1 MSESGYP
8 ESDCMAGAPHPRRAR
23 QLVGHDVVQHEFMT
37 AVRAQRVHH
46 AWMLAGPKGI
56 GKATLAWRITSYLL
70 TSASDPDS
78 DPDPDPDSQIEAD
91 HGKLLIPAPDVS
103 NPIFS
108 RVLAL
113 SDPDLFLCRRTW
125 DEKNERMRPFITVDE
140 IRRLRSHYS
149 QTSANSGWRITIID
163 AIDDMNPSAANAL
176 LKLLEEPPERV
187 LFLLVCHQPSLIL
200 PTIRSRCSKLSCR
213 PINAE
218 QVGSVLAGLG
228 CDPEDRHLVALAEL
242 SDGSPGTAV
251 QLVNSQGVEIYGEIV
266 RILSGAPGMD
276 RALVGRLADSCSGRK
291 NENRFDIIL
300 RLLAV
305 ALARLARCSVLGAE
319 NMKESV
325 PGEKQLWSRLSQ
337 RPEMAARWAELA
349 QDLPPMGKAAS
360 TVNLDPASI
369 ILDMMSRINAAARH
383 APA

>member
-1 MSESGYP
+1 MSETGYP
-8 ESDCMAGAPHPRRAR
+8 ESDCIAGAPHPRRAR

-37 AVRAQRVHH
+37 AVCSQRVHH

-56 GKATLAWRITSYLL
+56 GKATLAWRIASYLL
-70 TSASDPDS
+70 TSASDPDADS
-78 DPDPDPDSQIEAD
+78 DTRIED
-91 HGKLLIPAPDVS
+91 GHGKLLVPAPDVS
-103 NPIFS
+103 NPVFS

-149 QTSANSGWRITIID
+149 QTSANAGWRITIID

-176 LKLLEEPPERV
+176 LKLLEEPPERA

-213 PINAE
+213 PLNAE
-218 QVGSVLAGLG
+218 QVGTVLAGLE
-228 CDPEDRHLVALAEL
+228 CDPEDRHLIALAEL

-251 QLVNSQGVEIYGEIV
+251 QLVDSQGVEIYGEIV
-266 RILSGAPGMD
+266 RILSGAPSMD
-276 RALVGRLADSCSGRK
+276 RALVDRFADSCSGRN
-291 NENRFDIIL
+291 NEHRFEIIL

-305 ALARLARCSVLGAE
+305 ALARLARCSIIGAE
-319 NMKESV
+319 NMTESV
-325 PGEKQLWSRLSQ
+325 PGEKQMWWSLSQ
-337 RPEMAARWAELA
+337 RPGMASRWAELA
-349 QDLPPMGKAAS
+349 QDLPPMGRVAN

-369 ILDMMSRINAAARH
+369 ILDMMLRINAAARH